1 MKMFKRF
8 AAALLAGV
16 MVLAMLTACG
26 GGSGSGASTIGE
38 EFENKYIAAI
48 NTLRG
53 EKAEKLENDTD
64 LRNKALAQLAKINQD
79 GTIAPTDAST
89 ITGTLSDDK
98 KFVTAVTINVLTD
111 NKGEVVDGVC
121 QAKEITPD
129 SLGEITAEGAGKDVV
144 EAAQAVKRIGIATKV
159 INGKTYA
166 AIAMEFVKSVP
177 DNA

>member
-26 GGSGSGASTIGE
+26 GGSGSGTSTIGE

-53 EKAEKLENDTD
+53 EKAGNLENDTD
-64 LRNKALAQLAKINQD
+64 LRNKALAQLAKIKED
-79 GTIAPTDAST
+79 GTIAAPDANTSIVT
-89 ITGTLSDDK
+89 PSADGKSVTVVMISVGT
-98 KFVTAVTINVLTD
+98 
-111 NKGEVVDGVC
+111 KGEPDKGVC
-121 QAKEITPD
+121 QAKEITAESLDEITPD
-129 SLGEITAEGAGKDVV
+129 SAGTDVV
-144 EAAQAVKRIGIATKV
+144 EALRALKKIGIATKV

-166 AIAMEFVKSVP
+166 AIAMEIVQSVS
-177 DNA
+177 

>member
-26 GGSGSGASTIGE
+26 GGSGSGTSTIGE

-53 EKAEKLENDTD
+53 ENAGNLENDTD
-64 LRNKALAQLAKINQD
+64 LRNKALAQLAKIKED
-79 GTIAPTDAST
+79 GTIAAPDANTSIVT
-89 ITGTLSDDK
+89 PSADGKSVTVVMISVGT
-98 KFVTAVTINVLTD
+98 
-111 NKGEVVDGVC
+111 KGEPDKGVC
-121 QAKEITPD
+121 QAKEITAESLDEITPD
-129 SLGEITAEGAGKDVV
+129 SAGSDVV
-144 EAAQAVKRIGIATKV
+144 EALRALKKIGIATKV

-166 AIAMEFVKSVP
+166 AIAMEIVQSVS
-177 DNA
+177 

>member
-26 GGSGSGASTIGE
+26 GGSGSGTSTIGE

-53 EKAEKLENDTD
+53 ENAEKLENDTD
-64 LRNKALAQLAKINQD
+64 LCNKALAQLAKIKED
-79 GTIAPTDAST
+79 GTIARNDVNTSTVTYDADGKPATVIMISV
-89 ITGTLSDDK
+89 GT
-98 KFVTAVTINVLTD
+98 A

-121 QAKEITPD
+121 QAKEITPESLEKDITTD
-129 SLGEITAEGAGKDVV
+129 SSDAEVV
-144 EAAQAVKRIGIATKV
+144 KAARALKRIGIATRV
-159 INGKTYA
+159 INGKTYGA
-166 AIAMEFVKSVP
+166 VAMEISVP
-177 DNA
+177 DKA

>member
-26 GGSGSGASTIGE
+26 GGSGSGTSTIGE

-53 EKAEKLENDTD
+53 ENAGNLENDTD
-64 LRNKALAQLAKINQD
+64 LRNKALAQLAKIKED
-79 GTIAPTDAST
+79 GTIAATDANTSIVT
-89 ITGTLSDDK
+89 PSADGKSVTVVMISVGT
-98 KFVTAVTINVLTD
+98 
-111 NKGEVVDGVC
+111 KGEPDKGVC
-121 QAKEITPD
+121 QAKEITPE
-129 SLGEITAEGAGKDVV
+129 SLGEITKGDATPDVV
-144 EAAQAVKRIGIATKV
+144 KAVQAVKRVGIATKV

-166 AIAMEFVKSVP
+166 AIAIEIVQSVS
-177 DNA
+177 

>member
-26 GGSGSGASTIGE
+26 GGSGSGTSTIGE

-64 LRNKALAQLAKINQD
+64 LRNKALAQLQKIKDD
-79 GTIAPTDAST
+79 GTIAAIDANTSIVT
-89 ITGTLSDDK
+89 PNADGKS
-98 KFVTAVTINVLTD
+98 VTAVVISARIRRANPIR
-111 NKGEVVDGVC
+111 VC
-121 QAKEITPD
+121 VRHK
-129 SLGEITAEGAGKDVV
+129 EITAESLDEITTDSAGADVV
-144 EAAQAVKRIGIATKV
+144 EALRALKKIGIATKV

-166 AIAMEFVKSVP
+166 AIAMEIVQSVS
-177 DNA
+177 

>member
-26 GGSGSGASTIGE
+26 GGSGSGTSTIGE

-53 EKAEKLENDTD
+53 ENAGNLENDTG
-64 LRNKALAQLAKINQD
+64 LRNKALAQLAKINED
-79 GTIAPTDAST
+79 GTIVVTDAYTS
-89 ITGTLSDDK
+89 ITTPNADGKSVTVVMISVGT
-98 KFVTAVTINVLTD
+98 
-111 NKGEVVDGVC
+111 KGEPDKGVC
-121 QAKEITPD
+121 QAKEITAESLDEITPD
-129 SLGEITAEGAGKDVV
+129 SASADVV
-144 EAAQAVKRIGIATKV
+144 EALRALKKIGIATKV

-166 AIAMEFVKSVP
+166 AIAMEIVQSVS
-177 DNA
+177 

>member
-26 GGSGSGASTIGE
+26 GGSGSGTSTIGE

-64 LRNKALAQLAKINQD
+64 LRDKALAQLAKIKEN
-79 GTIAPTDAST
+79 GTIAPTDVNT
-89 ITGTLSDDK
+89 TTGTPSADGK
-98 KFVTAVTINVLTD
+98 SVTVVTINVLTD

-121 QAKEITPD
+121 QAKEITAE
-129 SLGEITAEGAGKDVV
+129 SLDEITTDSAGADVV
-144 EAAQAVKRIGIATKV
+144 EALRALKKIGIATKV

-166 AIAMEFVKSVP
+166 AIALEIVTSVP
-177 DNA
+177 DKA

>member
-26 GGSGSGASTIGE
+26 GGSGSGTSTIGE

-64 LRNKALAQLAKINQD
+64 LRDKALAQLAKIKEN
-79 GTIAPTDAST
+79 GTIAPTDANT
-89 ITGTLSDDK
+89 TTGTLSADGK
-98 KFVTAVTINVLTD
+98 SVTVVTINVLTD

-121 QAKEITPD
+121 QAKEITAE
-129 SLGEITAEGAGKDVV
+129 SLNEITTEGAGEGAA
-144 EAAQAVKRIGIATKV
+144 EALQALKKIGIATKV

-166 AIAMEFVKSVP
+166 AIAIEIVTSVP
-177 DNA
+177 DKA

>member
-26 GGSGSGASTIGE
+26 GGSGSGTSTIGE

-53 EKAEKLENDTD
+53 ENAGNLENDTD
-64 LRNKALAQLAKINQD
+64 LRNKALAQLAKIKEN
-79 GTIAPTDAST
+79 GTIAPTDANTSIVT
-89 ITGTLSDDK
+89 PSADGKSVTVVMISVGT
-98 KFVTAVTINVLTD
+98 
-111 NKGEVVDGVC
+111 KGEPDKGVC
-121 QAKEITPD
+121 QAKEITAESLDEITPD
-129 SLGEITAEGAGKDVV
+129 SAGADVV
-144 EAAQAVKRIGIATKV
+144 EALRALKKIGIATKV

-166 AIAMEFVKSVP
+166 AIAMEIVQSVS
-177 DNA
+177 

>member
-26 GGSGSGASTIGE
+26 GGSGSGTSTIGE

-53 EKAEKLENDTD
+53 ENAGNLENDTD
-64 LRNKALAQLAKINQD
+64 LRNKALAQLQKIKED
-79 GTIAPTDAST
+79 GTIAATDANTSIVT
-89 ITGTLSDDK
+89 PSADGKSVTVVMISVGT
-98 KFVTAVTINVLTD
+98 
-111 NKGEVVDGVC
+111 KGEPDKGVC
-121 QAKEITPD
+121 QAKEITAESLDEITPD
-129 SLGEITAEGAGKDVV
+129 SAGADVV
-144 EAAQAVKRIGIATKV
+144 EALRALKKIGIATKV

-166 AIAMEFVKSVP
+166 AIAMEIVQSVS
-177 DNA
+177 

>member
-16 MVLAMLTACG
+16 MVLVMLTACG

-53 EKAEKLENDTD
+53 ENAEKLENDTD
-64 LRNKALAQLAKINQD
+64 LRNKALAQLQKIKDD
-79 GTIAPTDAST
+79 GTIAVTDANTSIVT
-89 ITGTLSDDK
+89 PNAVVISVGT
-98 KFVTAVTINVLTD
+98 
-111 NKGEVVDGVC
+111 KGEPDKGVC
-121 QAKEITPD
+121 QAKEITAE
-129 SLGEITAEGAGKDVV
+129 SLGEITTEGAGEDAV
-144 EAAQAVKRIGIATKV
+144 ETMRALKKIGIATKV

-166 AIAMEFVKSVP
+166 AIAIEIVQSVS
-177 DNA
+177 

>member
-26 GGSGSGASTIGE
+26 GGSGSGASTVGE

-79 GTIAPTDAST
+79 GTIAFDDAHT
-89 ITGTLSDDK
+89 TTGTLSDDK
-98 KFVTAVTINVLTD
+98 KFVTGVTINVLTD

-129 SLGEITAEGAGKDVV
+129 SLGEITADSPDAEVV
-144 EAAQAVKRIGIATKV
+144 KAVQAVKRVGIATKV

-166 AIAMEFVKSVP
+166 AIALEIVTSVP
-177 DNA
+177 DKA

>member
-26 GGSGSGASTIGE
+26 GGSGSTIGE
-38 EFENKYIAAI
+38 EFENKFIATL

-53 EKAEKLENDTD
+53 EDAEELKNDTVLHD
-64 LRNKALAQLAKINQD
+64 RALAQLAKINED
-79 GTIAPTDAST
+79 GTIVVTDAYTS
-89 ITGTLSDDK
+89 ITTPNADGKS
-98 KFVTAVTINVLTD
+98 VTVVTINVLTD

-129 SLGEITAEGAGKDVV
+129 SLGEITTEGAGKD
-144 EAAQAVKRIGIATKV
+144 AAEVLQAVKKIGIATKV

-166 AIAMEFVKSVP
+166 AIAIEIVTSVP
-177 DNA
+177 DKA

>member
-26 GGSGSGASTIGE
+26 GGSGSGTSTIGE

-53 EKAEKLENDTD
+53 ENAGNLENDTD
-64 LRNKALAQLAKINQD
+64 LRNKALAQLAKIKED
-79 GTIAPTDAST
+79 GTIAAPDANTSIVT
-89 ITGTLSDDK
+89 PSADGKSVTVVMISVGT
-98 KFVTAVTINVLTD
+98 
-111 NKGEVVDGVC
+111 KGEPDKGVC
-121 QAKEITPD
+121 QAKEITAE
-129 SLGEITAEGAGKDVV
+129 SLDEITTEGAGEDAV
-144 EAAQAVKRIGIATKV
+144 ETMRALKKIGIATKV

-166 AIAMEFVKSVP
+166 AIAIEIVQSVS
-177 DNA
+177 

>member
-26 GGSGSGASTIGE
+26 GGSGSGTSTIGE

-53 EKAEKLENDTD
+53 ENAGNLENDTD
-64 LRNKALAQLAKINQD
+64 LRNKALAQLAKIKED
-79 GTIAPTDAST
+79 GTIAATDANTSIVT
-89 ITGTLSDDK
+89 PSADGKSVTVVMISVGT
-98 KFVTAVTINVLTD
+98 
-111 NKGEVVDGVC
+111 KGEPDKGVC
-121 QAKEITPD
+121 QAKEITAESLDEITPD
-129 SLGEITAEGAGKDVV
+129 SAGVDVV
-144 EAAQAVKRIGIATKV
+144 EALRALKKIGIATKV

-166 AIAMEFVKSVP
+166 AIAMEIVQSVS
-177 DNA
+177 

>member
-26 GGSGSGASTIGE
+26 GGSGSGTSTIGE

-53 EKAEKLENDTD
+53 ENAGNLENDTD
-64 LRNKALAQLAKINQD
+64 LRNKALAQLAKIKED
-79 GTIAPTDAST
+79 GTIAATDANTSIVT
-89 ITGTLSDDK
+89 PSADGKSVTVVMISVGT
-98 KFVTAVTINVLTD
+98 
-111 NKGEVVDGVC
+111 KGEPDKGVC
-121 QAKEITPD
+121 QAKEITAESLDEITPD
-129 SLGEITAEGAGKDVV
+129 SAGADVV
-144 EAAQAVKRIGIATKV
+144 EALRALKKIGIATKV

-166 AIAMEFVKSVP
+166 EIAMEIVQSVS
-177 DNA
+177 

>member
-26 GGSGSGASTIGE
+26 GGSGSGTSTIGE

-53 EKAEKLENDTD
+53 ENAGNLENDTD
-64 LRNKALAQLAKINQD
+64 LRNKALAQLAKIKED
-79 GTIAPTDAST
+79 GTITATDANTSIVT
-89 ITGTLSDDK
+89 PSADGKSVTVVMISVGT
-98 KFVTAVTINVLTD
+98 
-111 NKGEVVDGVC
+111 KGEPDKGVC
-121 QAKEITPD
+121 QAKEITAESLDEITPD
-129 SLGEITAEGAGKDVV
+129 SAGADVV
-144 EAAQAVKRIGIATKV
+144 EALRALKKIGIATKV

-166 AIAMEFVKSVP
+166 AIAMEIVQSVS
-177 DNA
+177 

>member
-8 AAALLAGV
+8 AAAFLAGV

-38 EFENKYIAAI
+38 KFENKYIAAI

-53 EKAEKLENDTD
+53 ENAEKLENDTD
-64 LRNKALAQLAKINQD
+64 LRNKALAQLAKINED
-79 GTIAPTDAST
+79 GTIAAPDVNTT
-89 ITGTLSDDK
+89 TGTPSADGK
-98 KFVTAVTINVLTD
+98 SVTVVTINVLTD

-121 QAKEITPD
+121 QAKEITAD
-129 SLGEITAEGAGKDVV
+129 SLGEITTEGAGED
-144 EAAQAVKRIGIATKV
+144 AAEVLQAVKKIGIATKV

-166 AIAMEFVKSVP
+166 AIAIEIVQPVS
-177 DNA
+177 

>member
-26 GGSGSGASTIGE
+26 GGSGSGTSTIGE

-53 EKAEKLENDTD
+53 ENAGNLENDTE
-64 LRNKALAQLAKINQD
+64 LRNKALAQLAKIKED
-79 GTIAPTDAST
+79 GTIAAPDANTSIVT
-89 ITGTLSDDK
+89 PSADGKSVTVVMISVGT
-98 KFVTAVTINVLTD
+98 
-111 NKGEVVDGVC
+111 KGEPDKGVC
-121 QAKEITPD
+121 QAKEITAESLDEITPD
-129 SLGEITAEGAGKDVV
+129 SAGSDVV
-144 EAAQAVKRIGIATKV
+144 EALRALKKIGIATKV

-166 AIAMEFVKSVP
+166 AIAMEIVQSVS
-177 DNA
+177 

>member
-38 EFENKYIAAI
+38 KFENKYIAAI

-53 EKAEKLENDTD
+53 ENAEKLENDTD
-64 LRNKALAQLAKINQD
+64 LRNKALAQLAKINED
-79 GTIAPTDAST
+79 GTIAVTAAST
-89 ITGTLSDDK
+89 TTATPNADGKS
-98 KFVTAVTINVLTD
+98 VTVLMINVGTEGKPD
-111 NKGEVVDGVC
+111 KGVC
-121 QAKEITPD
+121 QAKEITAD
-129 SLGEITAEGAGKDVV
+129 SLGEITTEGAGED
-144 EAAQAVKRIGIATKV
+144 AAETMRALKKIGIATKV

-166 AIAMEFVKSVP
+166 AIAIEIVTSVP
-177 DNA
+177 NNA

>member
-53 EKAEKLENDTD
+53 ENAEKLENDTD
-64 LRNKALAQLAKINQD
+64 MQNKALAQLAKIKED
-79 GTIAPTDAST
+79 GTIAATDANIS
-89 ITGTLSDDK
+89 IGTPSADGK
-98 KFVTAVTINVLTD
+98 SVTVVSISVAT
-111 NKGEVVDGVC
+111 KGQPVNGVC
-121 QAKEITPD
+121 QAKEITAE
-129 SLGEITAEGAGKDVV
+129 SLGEITTEGAGED
-144 EAAQAVKRIGIATKV
+144 AAEVLQAVKRVGIATKV

-166 AIAMEFVKSVP
+166 AIAIEIVQPVS
-177 DNA
+177 

>member
-53 EKAEKLENDTD
+53 ENAEKLENDTD
-64 LRNKALAQLAKINQD
+64 LRNKALAQLQKIKDD
-79 GTIAPTDAST
+79 GTIAVTDANTS
-89 ITGTLSDDK
+89 IVTLNADGKS
-98 KFVTAVTINVLTD
+98 VTAVVISVGT
-111 NKGEVVDGVC
+111 KGEPDKGVY
-121 QAKEITPD
+121 QAKEITAE
-129 SLGEITAEGAGKDVV
+129 SLGEITTEGAGEDAV
-144 EAAQAVKRIGIATKV
+144 ETMRALKKIGIATKV

-166 AIAMEFVKSVP
+166 AIAIEIVQSVS
-177 DNA
+177 